1 MQQLRFDGL
10 TYMPRLD
17 GPRLAKQ
24 YLSVFELMSDG
35 HFRTL
40 RQIAELTRCPE
51 SSVSARLRDMRKPRN
66 GRHTVEREYAGE
78 GLWYYRL
85 ILNRGK

>member
-1 MQQLRFDGL
+1 MQQLTFDGL
-10 TYMPRLD
+10 TYNPKRDRPRLS
-17 GPRLAKQ
+17 KQ
-24 YLSVFELMSDG
+24 YASVFELMSDG

-40 RQIAELTRCPE
+40 RQIAELTNAPE
-51 SSVSARLRDMRKPRN
+51 SSISARLRDMRKPRN